1 MSSRDDAADGR
12 RSTRPSSGRVTV
24 RERLAELS
32 SRYRLPAGAQDRL
45 AVLLEL
51 LAQPIAPTAVH
62 EPSDAVD
69 LHVADA
75 LAGLELEQV
84 RGAER
89 IADLGAGAGVPGL
102 VLAAAL
108 PGAEVSLVEAVAR
121 KGGFLERAVAAM
133 ELTNARVIVAR
144 AEGWTEGRDR
154 QDLVTARA
162 LAELPVLV
170 EYAAPLL
177 APGGALVAWK
187 GRRDPVEEA
196 DGAAAAAVTG
206 LEACPPLSV
215 TPFPGV
221 EDRHLYLYLKLGDTP
236 LRFPRRPGIA
246 RKRPIRAS
254 GRG

>member
-1 MSSRDDAADGR
+1 
-12 RSTRPSSGRVTV
+12 VTV
-24 RERLAELS
+24 AERLAELS

-51 LAQPIAPTAVH
+51 LAQPLAPTAVH
-62 EPSDAVD
+62 EPADAVNV
-69 LHVADA
+69 HVADA
-75 LAGLELEQV
+75 LAGLDLKQV

-102 VLAAAL
+102 ILAAAL
-108 PGAEVSLVEAVAR
+108 PGAEVTLVESVAR

-133 ELTNARVIVAR
+133 ELANARIVVAR
-144 AEGWTEGRDR
+144 AEAWTEGRDHH
-154 QDLVTARA
+154 DLVTARA
-162 LAELPVLV
+162 LAELPVIV

-187 GRRDPVEEA
+187 GRRNHAEEA
-196 DGAAAAAVTG
+196 DGASAAAMTG
-206 LEACPPLSV
+206 LEASPALSV
-215 TPFPGV
+215 SPFPGV
-221 EDRHLYLYLKLGDTP
+221 EDRHLYVYLKLGETP
-236 LRFPRRPGIA
+236 PRFPRRPGIA

>member
-1 MSSRDDAADGR
+1 M
-12 RSTRPSSGRVTV
+12 TV
-24 RERLAELS
+24 AERLAELS

-45 AVLLEL
+45 TVLLEL
-51 LAQPIAPTAVH
+51 LAQSIAPTAVH
-62 EPSDAVD
+62 EPADAVD
-69 LHVADA
+69 VHVADA
-75 LAGLELEQV
+75 LAGLDIDQV

-108 PGAEVSLVEAVAR
+108 PDAEVSLVESVAR

-133 ELTNARVIVAR
+133 ELANARVVVVR
-144 AEGWTEGRDR
+144 AEAWTEGRDHH
-154 QDLVTARA
+154 DLVTARA
-162 LAELPVLV
+162 LAELPVIV

-187 GRRDPVEEA
+187 GRRDPAEES
-196 DGAAAAAVTG
+196 DGAAAAAAMG
-206 LEACPPLSV
+206 LEASPPLSV

-221 EDRHLYLYLKLGDTP
+221 DDRHLYLYVKLGETP
-236 LRFPRRPGIA
+236 SRFPRRPGIA

-254 GRG
+254 NRG

>member
-1 MSSRDDAADGR
+1 MSSHDDARDGR
-12 RSTRPSSGRVTV
+12 RPARLPSGRVTV
-24 RERLAELS
+24 VERLAELS

-62 EPSDAVD
+62 EPADAVD
-69 LHVADA
+69 VHVADA
-75 LAGLELEQV
+75 LAGLDVEQV
-84 RGAER
+84 RDAER

-108 PGAEVSLVEAVAR
+108 PEAEVTLVEAVAR

-133 ELTNARVIVAR
+133 GLANARVVVAR
-144 AEGWTEGRDR
+144 AEVWTEGRDR
-154 QDLVTARA
+154 HDLVTARA
-162 LAELPVLV
+162 LAELPVII

-196 DGAAAAAVTG
+196 DAAAAAAATG
-206 LEACPPLSV
+206 LEPSLPLSV
-215 TPFPGV
+215 TPFSGV
-221 EDRHLYLYLKLGDTP
+221 EDRHLYLYLKLGETP
-236 LRFPRRPGIA
+236 PRFPRRPGIA

-254 GRG
+254 SRG

>member
-12 RSTRPSSGRVTV
+12 RPARRPSGGVTV
-24 RERLAELS
+24 AERLVELS
-32 SRYRLPAGAQDRL
+32 SRYRLPNEAQDRL

-51 LAQPIAPTAVH
+51 LAQPVAPTAVH
-62 EPSDAVD
+62 EPIDAVD
-69 LHVADA
+69 VHVADA

-84 RGAER
+84 RRAGR

-108 PGAEVSLVEAVAR
+108 PRAEVMLVEAVAR

-133 ELTNARVIVAR
+133 ELPNARVIVAR
-144 AEGWTEGRDR
+144 AEGWTEARDR
-154 QDLVTARA
+154 HDLVTARA

-187 GRRDPVEEA
+187 GRRDPLEEA
-196 DGAAAAAVTG
+196 DGAAAAAATG
-206 LEACPPLSV
+206 LTAAPPLSV
-215 TPFPGV
+215 TPFAGV
-221 EDRHLYLYLKLGDTP
+221 KERHLYLYLKLGETP
-236 LRFPRRPGIA
+236 ARFPRRPGIA